1 LADAGGVDPSSGGR
15 TRRLPR
21 TEAERVRF
29 HENEDRVVNCSVN
42 RVYRTIKF
50 DQMRLTSG
58 RPDRGSRERL
68 DRKVAEDVSAA
79 QRQGERLTLEIDAG
93 TVAPAPGGCQIGRTL
108 VYQYGPG

>member
-50 DQMRLTSG
+50 DLMRLTG
-58 RPDRGSRERL
+58 RTPDRDYRECLYR
-68 DRKVAEDVSAA
+68 RVAADVSAA
-79 QRQGERLTLEIDAG
+79 WQRGEWLNLEIDVE
-93 TVAPAPGGCQIGRTL
+93 TVPDMPGGWKFGRTL
-108 VYQYGPG
+108 CYQYGPE